1 MPRYIDA
8 DILPKLFDEEYKK
21 TRKLIEDGETHLDN
35 LAEGFSEAARVVTF
49 VSLTTADVQ
58 EVIHAKF
65 ELVNNGKGVC
75 SNCHRLDSI
84 DNLAKYCRYCGALM
98 DGKDVEDRK

>member
-8 DILPKLFDEEYKK
+8 HLAQ
-21 TRKLIEDGETHLDN
+21 LIADTELDSSGKEAVYWF
-35 LAEGFSEAARVVTF
+35 LAHTP
-49 VSLTTADVQ
+49 TADVQ

-84 DNLAKYCRYCGALM
+84 DNLAKYCRYCGAKI
-98 DGKDVEDRK
+98 DKESEAK

>member
-8 DILPKLFDEEYKK
+8 HFAQ
-21 TRKLIEDGETHLDN
+21 LIADAELGSSDKETVYWV
-35 LAEGFSEAARVVTF
+35 LAHTP
-49 VSLTTADVQ
+49 TADVQ

-84 DNLAKYCRYCGALM
+84 DNLAKYCRYCGAKM
-98 DGKDVEDRK
+98 DATE

>member
-8 DILPKLFDEEYKK
+8 HLAQ
-21 TRKLIEDGETHLDN
+21 LIADAELDSSGKEAVYWV
-35 LAEGFSEAARVVTF
+35 LAHTP
-49 VSLTTADVQ
+49 TADVQ

-84 DNLAKYCRYCGALM
+84 DSIAKYCRYCGARM
-98 DGKDVEDRK
+98 DGDEK

>member
-1 MPRYIDA
+1 MARYIDA
-8 DILPKLFDEEYKK
+8 HFAQ
-21 TRKLIEDGETHLDN
+21 LIADAELGSSDKETVYWV
-35 LAEGFSEAARVVTF
+35 LAHTP
-49 VSLTTADVQ
+49 TADVQ

-84 DNLAKYCRYCGALM
+84 DVIAKYCRYCGARM
-98 DGKDVEDRK
+98 DGDEK

>member
-8 DILPKLFDEEYKK
+8 DNINLKGIAVFDQDFEALIPLSDI
-21 TRKLIEDGETHLDN
+21 RKALQMTP
-35 LAEGFSEAARVVTF
+35 
-49 VSLTTADVQ
+49 TADVQ

-75 SNCHRLDSI
+75 SNCHRLNNIDSI
-84 DNLAKYCRYCGALM
+84 AKYCRYCGARM
-98 DGKDVEDRK
+98 DGDEK

>member
-8 DILPKLFDEEYKK
+8 HFAQ
-21 TRKLIEDGETHLDN
+21 LIADAELGSSDKETVYWV
-35 LAEGFSEAARVVTF
+35 LAHTP
-49 VSLTTADVQ
+49 TADVV

-75 SNCHRLDSI
+75 SNCNRLDFI
-84 DNLAKYCRYCGALM
+84 DNTAKYCRYCGARM
-98 DGKDVEDRK
+98 DGDER